1 MKLILLVDVPNVGK
15 KNEIVEVNDGY
26 GKNFLI
32 KKGFAVMP
40 TKNNMNNL
48 EKELIKLDFEE
59 QNKIKDAKLLKAQL
73 ESIEYTL
80 ELKVNNSKTFGVITN
95 KNIVDLIN
103 KDQVLINKFM
113 ISESHKLTIGHHVI
127 KINIYKDIIANIKL
141 HIRASTNAK

>member
-15 KNEIVEVNDGY
+15 KNDIVEVNDGY

-40 TKNNMNNL
+40 TKNNINNL
-48 EKELIKLDFEE
+48 ENELIKLNLEE
-59 QNKIKDAKLLKAQL
+59 KEKIKNANSLKSKL
-73 ESIEYTL
+73 ESKEYFL

-95 KNIVDLIN
+95 KNIVDLVN
-103 KDQVLINKFM
+103 KDESLINKFM
-113 ISESHKLTIGHHVI
+113 INDSHKLTIGRHII

-141 HIRASTNAK
+141 NIKAAK